1 MEPLGYQA
9 SEVLPLQ
16 SLSWCDD
23 QTLHNGCHE
32 FYFPSLSALASLA
45 CHIHAN
51 DKDTCHLVGL
61 TQPLALR

>member
-9 SEVLPLQ
+9 PEVLPLL

-23 QTLHNGCHE
+23 QTRNNGWHE

-45 CHIHAN
+45 CHIHSN
-51 DKDTCHLVGL
+51 DIDSCHLVGL
-61 TQPLALR
+61 SQPLALR